1 MQKRNKTQLITQYL
15 DQNIGS
21 EVTPQ
26 QIADAVETT
35 IQTVYTFIR
44 SNASRFETIKRGT
57 FKIKSSQNTLFLNNE
72 GTI

>member
-15 DQNIGS
+15 DQNIGI

-44 SNASRFETIKRGT
+44 SNASRFETVKRGT
-57 FKIKSSQNTLFLNNE
+57 FKINSSQNTLFLNNE

>member
-44 SNASRFETIKRGT
+44 SNASRFEKIKRGT

>member
-1 MQKRNKTQLITQYL
+1 MQKRNKTLLISNYL
-15 DQNIGS
+15 DQNIGK

-35 IQTVYTFIR
+35 IQTVYSFIR
-44 SNASRFETIKRGT
+44 SNSSRFETIKRGT
-57 FKIKSSQNTLFLNNE
+57 FKINSAENTLFLNNE

>member
-1 MQKRNKTQLITQYL
+1 MLKRNKTLLITNYI
-15 DQNIGS
+15 DENIGK

-35 IQTVYTFIR
+35 IQTVYSFIR
-44 SNASRFETIKRGT
+44 SNSSRCHTVKRGT
-57 FKIKSSQNTLFLNNE
+57 FKINSAENTLFLNNE

>member
-35 IQTVYTFIR
+35 IEDDT
-44 SNASRFETIKRGT
+44 
-57 FKIKSSQNTLFLNNE
+57 
-72 GTI
+72 